1 MENTEKSEMP
11 ENPKKNSSF
20 KIMAVILAL
29 VVAVLVWQ
37 LIITKTKV
45 NTFTVEKEKTQLKNI
60 SLQKEL
66 DSLVTE
72 HEKIKTENSTMSGKL
87 SEQDSLIT
95 AKADEIQQ
103 LIASQADYS
112 RIKKKLEYLR
122 GITQG
127 YVTKIDSLYTVN
139 KVLKE
144 ENTEIKDKF
153 EKEQTKSTEL
163 AKDKEN
169 LSQKVSLASTL
180 KAYNIKGTPIRM
192 KSTEEVPEEKAKR
205 AERIKVS
212 FTLSENLIAPSG
224 LKTIYVRL
232 AGPDEKILTV
242 SEDDENAFSYNGERL
257 QFSMK
262 EDIDYENKAQNIAI
276 YWDKTA
282 EFVVGTYYVSVF
294 TDGILI
300 GESQFTLK

>member
-139 KVLKE
+139 KVLK
-144 ENTEIKDKF
+144 
-153 EKEQTKSTEL
+153 
-163 AKDKEN
+163 
-169 LSQKVSLASTL
+169 
-180 KAYNIKGTPIRM
+180 
-192 KSTEEVPEEKAKR
+192 
-205 AERIKVS
+205 
-212 FTLSENLIAPSG
+212 
-224 LKTIYVRL
+224 
-232 AGPDEKILTV
+232 
-242 SEDDENAFSYNGERL
+242 
-257 QFSMK
+257 
-262 EDIDYENKAQNIAI
+262 
-276 YWDKTA
+276 
-282 EFVVGTYYVSVF
+282 
-294 TDGILI
+294 
-300 GESQFTLK
+300 